1 MVKATIKTQRRD
13 DAMLQAIAAK
23 LKELRAKT
31 GMTQLAV
38 AKKTGQNI
46 GRMEA
51 AQSNMTI
58 SSLEKTCQF
67 YEISLEDFFDGIEIQ

>member
-1 MVKATIKTQRRD
+1 MAKATIKTQRRD

-38 AKKTGQNI
+38 AKKTGQNR

>member
-1 MVKATIKTQRRD
+1 MAKAKTKTQRRD
-13 DAMLQAIAAK
+13 DAMLLAIAAK

-58 SSLEKTCQF
+58 CSLEKTCQF

>member
-1 MVKATIKTQRRD
+1 MAKAKTKTQRRD

-51 AQSNMTI
+51 ARSNMTI

-67 YEISLEDFFDGIEIQ
+67 YEISLEDFFDRIEIQ

>member
-1 MVKATIKTQRRD
+1 MAKAKTKTQRRD

-23 LKELRAKT
+23 LKVLRAKT

-67 YEISLEDFFDGIEIQ
+67 YEISLEDFFDGIEIK

>member
-1 MVKATIKTQRRD
+1 MAKATIKTQRRD

-67 YEISLEDFFDGIEIQ
+67 YEISLEDFFDGIEIK

>member
-1 MVKATIKTQRRD
+1 MAKATIKTQRRD

-67 YEISLEDFFDGIEIQ
+67 YEISLEDFFDRIEIQ

>member
-1 MVKATIKTQRRD
+1 MAKATIKTQRRD

-67 YEISLEDFFDGIEIQ
+67 YEISLEDFSTE

>member
-1 MVKATIKTQRRD
+1 MAKAKIKTQRRD

-58 SSLEKTCQF
+58 SSLEKACQF
-67 YEISLEDFFDGIEIQ
+67 YEISLEDFFDGMEIQ